1 MALAGYFDLTA
12 GKCFLAESTKPAV
25 IERTPIPNLILRA
38 QDLQSIIELQME
50 FHVGFSYSDNFTDKN
65 VATIG
70 RSTGRDVGKTLSAS
84 NHKTYGA
91 CARPRK
97 WAANF
102 RSGPPNALRDV
113 RLAGCF
119 PTLARL
125 NCNWEY
131 FANTS
136 SGGSTQSIGRHPQGG
151 DVRWGKCFAVRRY
164 DTLRD
169 RKKKFVRL

>member
-12 GKCFLAESTKPAV
+12 GKCSLAESTKPAV

-50 FHVGFSYSDNFTDKN
+50 FHVGFSYADNFTDKN

-102 RSGPPNALRDV
+102 RSGPPNMRFGMSDWPVA
-113 RLAGCF
+113 A
-119 PTLARL
+119 PPLARL

-136 SGGSTQSIGRHPQGG
+136 SVGSTQSIGRHPQGG
-151 DVRWGKCFAVRRY
+151 DVGWGEVFCRPPI
-164 DTLRD
+164 
-169 RKKKFVRL
+169 